1 MDCAGAAA
9 NERSSIGVGEVL
21 SVGADVETKSLNVG
35 AKVLFPSY
43 SGTEVKLSSSPEK
56 EGKLYFVNSSDILA
70 TLSE

>member
-1 MDCAGAAA
+1 M
-9 NERSSIGVGEVL
+9 GEVL
-21 SVGADVETKSLNVG
+21 SLGEDVQADALKAG

-43 SGTEVKLSSSPEK
+43 SGTEVKLSSSPDK